1 MGSITNSLNGLSYLT
16 QPGGLL
22 SSLPAP
28 ISTAALQSASPQD
41 VVSLSVAALQK
52 QEVDGIFGISQA
64 SENTLPVLPIV
75 SAPATQATD
84 VLPGVSATDMT
95 NATPQEQASINDQA
109 LLLQQV
115 QDLFGVPT
123 SVTGTTNLIG

>member
-1 MGSITNSLNGLSYLT
+1 
-16 QPGGLL
+16 
-22 SSLPAP
+22 
-28 ISTAALQSASPQD
+28 
-41 VVSLSVAALQK
+41 
-52 QEVDGIFGISQA
+52 
-64 SENTLPVLPIV
+64 
-75 SAPATQATD
+75 
-84 VLPGVSATDMT
+84 MT